1 MLNGNQ
7 CQGEIK
13 QRRGTECLKINKIR
27 DGLTKELNLSRTL
40 KVMSKNSAQGKLS
53 SHLEQQVQRP

>member
-13 QRRGTECLKINKIR
+13 QRRGTECLKIIQSEMALQK
-27 DGLTKELNLSRTL
+27 S
-40 KVMSKNSAQGKLS
+40 
-53 SHLEQQVQRP
+53 